1 MDEQSDPED
10 REPSQGINVATGEQQ
25 NDDNNEIGG
34 NMFETQLS
42 DEILDRKFE
51 KRSNR
56 NSVEK
61 GLDEETAAMKSVIHE
76 DDNKSQDSLAEYEKI
91 ISEKLELK

>member
-1 MDEQSDPED
+1 MRLAEICLKLSFPDE
-10 REPSQGINVATGEQQ
+10 N
-25 NDDNNEIGG
+25 
-34 NMFETQLS
+34 
-42 DEILDRKFE
+42 LDRKFE

-61 GLDEETAAMKSVIHE
+61 GLDEEIAAMKSVIHE

-91 ISEKLELK
+91 ISEKLEFKIEKRN